1 MQCHKT
7 KIKIVTLAYHKE
19 GRPYSEPINKNVNLL
34 LVLYMYCTCSWRET
48 PENKWKGV
56 TIDFTFTNCVA

>member
-19 GRPYSEPINKNVNLL
+19 GRPYSEPVNKNVNLL
-34 LVLYMYCTCSWRET
+34 LVLYMYCSWRET
-48 PENKWKGV
+48 AENEWKGV
-56 TIDFTFTNCVA
+56 TIDFTFTNHVP